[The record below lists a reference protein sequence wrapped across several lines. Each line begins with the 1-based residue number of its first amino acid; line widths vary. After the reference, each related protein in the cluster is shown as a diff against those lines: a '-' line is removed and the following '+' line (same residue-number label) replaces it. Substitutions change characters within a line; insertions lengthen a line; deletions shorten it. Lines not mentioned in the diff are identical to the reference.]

1 LRDATAVRPQAAQAD
16 ATAALRRAIARTV
29 AYADLFEYP
38 LDRAEIHRYL
48 IGKAASSG
56 EIDAMLERD
65 ATLGTL
71 VERTGD
77 KFHLRG
83 RASTIATRR
92 AREATSAELWR
103 VARAYGALVARLP
116 LVRFAGVTGALAMS
130 NAERGA
136 DIDLFVLTHPGRLW
150 LCRLVVLAV
159 VRVAA
164 LRGHRLCPNFLL
176 STAALELR
184 ERNVFT
190 AHEIAQMVPL
200 RQTEWYTKFMDAN
213 RWALDFLP
221 NTATDR
227 DRPARH
233 DGVLTRLATWV
244 LSTPPFALLER
255 WEMRRKIRRLT
266 ARAARE
272 GGSLS
277 FSELECRGHFAAH
290 DLRVLAAYAQRAA
303 LIEGQLA

>member
-1 LRDATAVRPQAAQAD
+1 MVQRAPVLAPGD
-16 ATAALRRAIARTV
+16 AALRRAIARTV
-29 AYADLFEYP
+29 AYADLFDYP
-38 LDRAEIHRYL
+38 LDRTEIHRYL
-48 IGKAASSG
+48 IGESASSA
-56 EIDAMLERD
+56 EIDRALDHD
-65 ATLGTL
+65 AALGAFID
-71 VERTGD
+71 RTGD

-83 RASTIATRR
+83 RAATIDTRR
-92 AREATSAELWR
+92 EREAASAQMWPT
-103 VARAYGALVARLP
+103 ARAYGALVARLP

-150 LCRLVVLAV
+150 LCRLLVLAV

-176 STAALELR
+176 STDALELR
-184 ERNVFT
+184 GRNLFT

-200 RQTEWYTKFMDAN
+200 RATEWYAKFMDAN

-221 NTATDR
+221 NAQTGR
-227 DRPARH
+227 DRLSRGE
-233 DGVLTRLATWV
+233 GVFNRVATWLLATRM
-244 LSTPPFALLER
+244 FAPLER
-255 WEMRRKIRRLT
+255 WEMRRKIRRLS

-277 FSELECRGHFAAH
+277 FSEVECRGHFAAH
-290 DLRVLAAYAQRAA
+290 DVRVLAAYAERAA
-303 LIEGQLA
+303 LIEGQLG